1 MSDNI
6 NWNET
11 AIYDFLRFE
20 HKPERQAAYDDRNLT
35 KLTKAGLVQR
45 NEDRYS
51 WKLTQ
56 KGEKELADIRQHFDS
71 GKLSELPLTLRHY
84 YFDWGE
90 YDIHNLPVNALSQV
104 ALRDRSAEIRR
115 KAVELLDKYDK
126 LDKETSNALSYDKD
140 WWVRYFAAKKADVC
154 NFFKEDDVRVVKNV
168 ISNHDVD
175 KECLSHWLESPYSGI
190 RVQAALLS
198 DEAEVDEVF
207 ERLEPQD
214 VARVLAVKPQWA
226 NREIILKAWDAAD
239 ERERRELVE
248 NMRDMP
254 DSFINQAFK
263 GEARWTLRVRME
275 DYRKAVRQVLELGA
289 MFSEDSEIRRKIW
302 ERAKREI

>member
-1 MSDNI
+1 MSDTI

-11 AIYDFLRFE
+11 AVYEFMRFE
-20 HKPERQAAYDDRNLT
+20 REPERRVFPDRDIT
-35 KLTKAGLVQR
+35 KLAKAGLIQE
-45 NEDRYS
+45 NETGD
-51 WKLTQ
+51 WTLTQ
-56 KGEKELADIRQHFDS
+56 TGEDELANIRQHFNS
-71 GKLSELPLTLRHY
+71 GKLSELPMKVRNY

-90 YDIHNLPVNALSQV
+90 YDSKNLPVNALSQV

-115 KAVELLDKYDK
+115 KAAKLLDKYDK
-126 LDKETSNALSYDKD
+126 LDKETSNALSHDKD
-140 WWVRYFAAKKADVC
+140 WEVRYVAARKADIH
-154 NFFKEDDVRVVKNV
+154 NFFEEDDVRVVKNV

-175 KECLSHWLESPYSGI
+175 KECLSHWLESPYGGI

-198 DEAEVDEVF
+198 DDSEVDEVF
-207 ERLEPQD
+207 ERLEPED
-214 VARVLAVKPQWA
+214 VARVLNIKPQWA
-226 NREIILKAWDAAD
+226 TREIIMKAWEAAD
-239 ERERRELVE
+239 GWERRELVE

-263 GEARWTLRVRME
+263 GETRWTLRVRIE

>member
-11 AIYDFLRFE
+11 AIYDFLLFE

-35 KLTKAGLVQR
+35 KLTNAGLISR
-45 NEDRYS
+45 NEEKHT

-56 KGEKELADIRQHFDS
+56 KGEKKLADIRQHFDS

-104 ALRDRSAEIRR
+104 AMRDKSAEIRR

-126 LDKETSNALSYDKD
+126 LDKETSNALSHDKD

-168 ISNHDVD
+168 VSNHDVD

-190 RVQAALLS
+190 RVQAALSS
-198 DEAEVDEVF
+198 DDSELDEVF

-226 NREIILKAWDAAD
+226 TREIIMKAWEAAD

-248 NMRDMP
+248 NMRDIP

-302 ERAKREI
+302 ERAEREI

>member
-35 KLTKAGLVQR
+35 KLANAGLVQR
-45 NEDRYS
+45 NEDRCS
-51 WKLTQ
+51 WTLTQ
-56 KGEKELADIRQHFDS
+56 KGEKKLADIRQHFDS

-84 YFDWGE
+84 YFDWSE

-104 ALRDRSAEIRR
+104 ALRDRSAEIRK
-115 KAVELLDKYDK
+115 KAAELLDKYDK
-126 LDKETSNALSYDKD
+126 LDKETSNALSHDKD
-140 WWVRYFAAKKADVC
+140 WGVRYIAARKADVC

-168 ISNHDVD
+168 IRYHDVD
-175 KECLSHWLESPYSGI
+175 KECLSHWLESPYGGI

-198 DEAEVDEVF
+198 DDSEVDEVF
-207 ERLEPQD
+207 ERLEPED
-214 VARVLAVKPQWA
+214 VARVLGAKPRWA
-226 NREIILKAWDAAD
+226 TREIIMKAWEAAD
-239 ERERRELVE
+239 GWKRRELVE

-263 GEARWTLRVRME
+263 GEARWTLRLRME

-302 ERAKREI
+302 ERAEREI

>member
-1 MSDNI
+1 MSDTI

-11 AIYDFLRFE
+11 AICDFLRFE

-35 KLTKAGLVQR
+35 KLTNAGLIQR
-45 NEDRYS
+45 NEEKHT

-56 KGEKELADIRQHFDS
+56 KGEKKLADIRQHFDS

-104 ALRDRSAEIRR
+104 AMRDRSAEIRR
-115 KAVELLDKYDK
+115 KAAELLYKYDK
-126 LDKETSNALSYDKD
+126 LDKETSNVLSHDKD

-168 ISNHDVD
+168 VSNHDVD
-175 KECLSHWLESPYSGI
+175 KECLSRWLESPYGGI
-190 RVQAALLS
+190 RVQAALSS
-198 DEAEVDEVF
+198 DDSELDEVF

-214 VARVLAVKPQWA
+214 VARVLAVKPRWA
-226 NREIILKAWDAAD
+226 TREIIMKAWEEAD
-239 ERERRELVE
+239 GWERRELVE

-263 GEARWTLRVRME
+263 GEARWTLRLRME
-275 DYRKAVRQVLELGA
+275 DYRKAVRQVLKLGA

-302 ERAKREI
+302 ERAEREI

>member
-11 AIYDFLRFE
+11 AIYDFLLFE

-35 KLTKAGLVQR
+35 KLANAGLISR
-45 NEDRYS
+45 NEEKHT
-51 WKLTQ
+51 WTLTQ

-104 ALRDRSAEIRR
+104 AMRDRSAEIRR

-126 LDKETSNALSYDKD
+126 LDKETSNVLSHDKD

-168 ISNHDVD
+168 VSNHDVD
-175 KECLSHWLESPYSGI
+175 KECLSRWLESPYGGI

-198 DEAEVDEVF
+198 DDSEVDEVF

-214 VARVLAVKPQWA
+214 VARVLAVKPRWA
-226 NREIILKAWDAAD
+226 TREIIMKAWEEAD
-239 ERERRELVE
+239 GWERRELVE

-263 GEARWTLRVRME
+263 GEARWTLRLRME

-302 ERAKREI
+302 ERAEREI

>member
-1 MSDNI
+1 MSDTI

-11 AIYDFLRFE
+11 AVYEFMRFE
-20 HKPERQAAYDDRNLT
+20 REPERRVFPDRDIT
-35 KLTKAGLVQR
+35 KLAKAGLIQE
-45 NEDRYS
+45 NETGG
-51 WKLTQ
+51 WTLTQ
-56 KGEKELADIRQHFDS
+56 TGEKELADIRQHFDS
-71 GKLSELPLTLRHY
+71 GKLSELPPKVRNY

-90 YDIHNLPVNALSQV
+90 YDSKNLPVNALSQV

-115 KAVELLDKYDK
+115 KAAKLLDKYDK
-126 LDKETSNALSYDKD
+126 LDKETSNALSHDKD
-140 WWVRYFAAKKADVC
+140 WEVRYVAAKKADVH
-154 NFFKEDDVRVVKNV
+154 NFFKEDNVRVVKNV

-175 KECLSHWLESPYSGI
+175 KECLSHWLESPYGGI
-190 RVQAALLS
+190 RIQAALLS
-198 DEAEVDEVF
+198 DDGEVDEVF
-207 ERLEPQD
+207 ERLEPED
-214 VARVLAVKPQWA
+214 VARVLDAKPRWA
-226 NREIILKAWDAAD
+226 TREIIMKAWEAAD
-239 ERERRELVE
+239 GWERRELVE

-302 ERAKREI
+302 ERAEREI

>member
-11 AIYDFLRFE
+11 AVYEFMRFE
-20 HKPERQAAYDDRNLT
+20 REPERRVFPDRDIT
-35 KLTKAGLVQR
+35 KLAKAGLIQE
-45 NEDRYS
+45 NETGD
-51 WKLTQ
+51 WTLTQ
-56 KGEKELADIRQHFDS
+56 TGEDELANIRQHFNS
-71 GKLSELPLTLRHY
+71 GKLSELPMKVRNY

-90 YDIHNLPVNALSQV
+90 YDSKNLPVNALSQV

-115 KAVELLDKYDK
+115 KAAKLLDKYDK
-126 LDKETSNALSYDKD
+126 LDKETSNALSHDKD
-140 WWVRYFAAKKADVC
+140 WEVRYVAARKADVR
-154 NFFKEDDVRVVKNV
+154 NFFEEDDVRVVKNV
-168 ISNHDVD
+168 IRYHDVD
-175 KECLSHWLESPYSGI
+175 KECLSHWLESPYGGI
-190 RVQAALLS
+190 RIQAALLS
-198 DEAEVDEVF
+198 DDGEVDEVF
-207 ERLEPQD
+207 ERLEPED
-214 VARVLAVKPQWA
+214 VARVLGAKPRWA
-226 NREIILKAWDAAD
+226 TREIIMKAWEAAD
-239 ERERRELVE
+239 GWERRELVE

-302 ERAKREI
+302 ERAEREI

>member
-1 MSDNI
+1 MSDTI

-11 AIYDFLRFE
+11 AVYEFMRFE
-20 HKPERQAAYDDRNLT
+20 REPERRVFPDRDIT
-35 KLTKAGLVQR
+35 KLAKAGLIQE
-45 NEDRYS
+45 NETGD
-51 WKLTQ
+51 WTLTQ
-56 KGEKELADIRQHFDS
+56 TGEDELANIRQHFNS
-71 GKLSELPLTLRHY
+71 GKLSELPMKVRNY

-90 YDIHNLPVNALSQV
+90 YDSKNLPVNALSQV

-115 KAVELLDKYDK
+115 KAAKLLDKYDK
-126 LDKETSNALSYDKD
+126 LDKETSNALSHDKD
-140 WWVRYFAAKKADVC
+140 WEVRYVAARKADIH
-154 NFFKEDDVRVVKNV
+154 NFFEEDDVRVVKNV

-175 KECLSHWLESPYSGI
+175 KECLSHWLESPYGGI

-198 DEAEVDEVF
+198 DDSEVDEVF
-207 ERLEPQD
+207 ERLEPED
-214 VARVLAVKPQWA
+214 VARVLNIKPRWA
-226 NREIILKAWDAAD
+226 TREIIMKAWEAAD
-239 ERERRELVE
+239 GWERRELVE

-263 GEARWTLRVRME
+263 GETRWTLRLRME

>member
-11 AIYDFLRFE
+11 AVYEFMRFE
-20 HKPERQAAYDDRNLT
+20 REPERGVFPDRDIT
-35 KLTKAGLVQR
+35 KLAKAGLIQE
-45 NEDRYS
+45 NETGD
-51 WKLTQ
+51 WTLTQ
-56 KGEKELADIRQHFDS
+56 TGEDELANIRQHFNS
-71 GKLSELPLTLRHY
+71 GKLSELPMKVRNY

-90 YDIHNLPVNALSQV
+90 YDSKNLPVNALSQV

-115 KAVELLDKYDK
+115 KAAKLLDKYDK
-126 LDKETSNALSYDKD
+126 LDKETSNALSHDKD
-140 WWVRYFAAKKADVC
+140 WEVRYVAARKADIH
-154 NFFKEDDVRVVKNV
+154 NFFEEDDVRVVKNV

-175 KECLSHWLESPYSGI
+175 KDCLSHWLESPYGGI

-198 DEAEVDEVF
+198 DDSELDEVF
-207 ERLEPQD
+207 ERLEPED
-214 VARVLAVKPQWA
+214 VARVLGAKPRWA
-226 NREIILKAWDAAD
+226 TREIIMKAWEAAD
-239 ERERRELVE
+239 GWERRELVE

-263 GEARWTLRVRME
+263 GEARWTLRVRIE

-302 ERAKREI
+302 ERAEREI

>member
-1 MSDNI
+1 MSDTI

-11 AIYDFLRFE
+11 AVYEFMRFE
-20 HKPERQAAYDDRNLT
+20 REPERRVFPDRDIT
-35 KLTKAGLVQR
+35 KLAKAGLIQE
-45 NEDRYS
+45 NETGD
-51 WKLTQ
+51 WTLTQ
-56 KGEKELADIRQHFDS
+56 TGEDELANIRQHFNS
-71 GKLSELPLTLRHY
+71 GKLSELPMKVRNY

-90 YDIHNLPVNALSQV
+90 YDSKNLPVNALSQV

-115 KAVELLDKYDK
+115 KAAKLLDKYDK
-126 LDKETSNALSYDKD
+126 LDKETSNALSHDKD
-140 WWVRYFAAKKADVC
+140 WEVRYVAARKADIH
-154 NFFKEDDVRVVKNV
+154 NFFEEDDVRVVKNV

-175 KECLSHWLESPYSGI
+175 KECLSHWLESPYGGI

-198 DEAEVDEVF
+198 DDSEVDEVF
-207 ERLEPQD
+207 ERLEPED
-214 VARVLAVKPQWA
+214 VASVLSVKPQWA
-226 NREIILKAWDAAD
+226 TREIIMKAWEAAEGW
-239 ERERRELVE
+239 ERCELAQ

-302 ERAKREI
+302 ERAEREI

>member
-1 MSDNI
+1 MSDI

-11 AIYDFLRFE
+11 AVYEFMRFE
-20 HKPERQAAYDDRNLT
+20 REPERRVFPDRDIT
-35 KLTKAGLVQR
+35 KLAKAGLIQE
-45 NEDRYS
+45 NETGD
-51 WKLTQ
+51 WTLTQ
-56 KGEKELADIRQHFDS
+56 TGEDELANIRQHFNS
-71 GKLSELPLTLRHY
+71 GKLSELPMKVRNY

-90 YDIHNLPVNALSQV
+90 YDSKNLPVNALSQV

-115 KAVELLDKYDK
+115 KAAKLLDKYDK
-126 LDKETSNALSYDKD
+126 LDKETSNALSHDKD
-140 WWVRYFAAKKADVC
+140 WEVRYVAARKADVC
-154 NFFKEDDVRVVKNV
+154 NFFEEDDVRVVKNV

-175 KECLSHWLESPYSGI
+175 KDCLSHWLESPYGGI

-198 DEAEVDEVF
+198 DDSEVDEVF
-207 ERLEPQD
+207 ERLEPED
-214 VARVLAVKPQWA
+214 VARVLDVKPQWA
-226 NREIILKAWDAAD
+226 TREIIMKAWEAAD
-239 ERERRELVE
+239 GWERRELVE

-263 GEARWTLRVRME
+263 GETRWTLRLRME

-302 ERAKREI
+302 ERAEREI

>member
-20 HKPERQAAYDDRNLT
+20 HKPERQATYDDRNLT

-226 NREIILKAWDAAD
+226 TVKSL
-239 ERERRELVE
+239 
-248 NMRDMP
+248 
-254 DSFINQAFK
+254 
-263 GEARWTLRVRME
+263 
-275 DYRKAVRQVLELGA
+275 
-289 MFSEDSEIRRKIW
+289 
-302 ERAKREI
+302 

>member
-1 MSDNI
+1 MSDTI

-11 AIYDFLRFE
+11 AICDFLRFE

-45 NEDRYS
+45 NEEKHT

-56 KGEKELADIRQHFDS
+56 KGEKKLADIRQHFDS

-154 NFFKEDDVRVVKNV
+154 NFFTEENERVVSNV
-168 ISNHDVD
+168 IRNHGVN

-226 NREIILKAWDAAD
+226 NREIIMKAWDAAD

-254 DSFINQAFK
+254 DSFIHQVFK
-263 GEARWTLRVRME
+263 GEARWALRVRME

-302 ERAKREI
+302 ERAEREI

>member
-1 MSDNI
+1 MSDTI

-11 AIYDFLRFE
+11 AVYEFMRFE
-20 HKPERQAAYDDRNLT
+20 REPERRVFPDRDIT
-35 KLTKAGLVQR
+35 KLAKAGLIQE
-45 NEDRYS
+45 NETGG
-51 WKLTQ
+51 WTLTQ
-56 KGEKELADIRQHFDS
+56 TGKKELADIRQHFDS
-71 GKLSELPLTLRHY
+71 GKLSELPPKVRNY

-90 YDIHNLPVNALSQV
+90 YDSKNLPVNALSQV

-115 KAVELLDKYDK
+115 KAAKLLDKYDK
-126 LDKETSNALSYDKD
+126 LDKETSNALSHDKD
-140 WWVRYFAAKKADVC
+140 WGVRYVAARKADVH
-154 NFFKEDDVRVVKNV
+154 NFFKEDNVRVVKNV
-168 ISNHDVD
+168 IRYHDVD
-175 KECLSHWLESPYSGI
+175 KECLSHWLESPYDGI

-198 DEAEVDEVF
+198 DDSEVDEVF
-207 ERLEPQD
+207 ERLEPED
-214 VARVLAVKPQWA
+214 VARVLDAKPRWA
-226 NREIILKAWDAAD
+226 TREIIMKAWEAAEGW
-239 ERERRELVE
+239 ERCELAR

-302 ERAKREI
+302 KRAEREI

>member
-1 MSDNI
+1 MSDTI

-11 AIYDFLRFE
+11 AVYEFMRFE
-20 HKPERQAAYDDRNLT
+20 REPERRVFPDRDIT
-35 KLTKAGLVQR
+35 KLAKAGLIQE
-45 NEDRYS
+45 NETGD
-51 WKLTQ
+51 WTLTQ
-56 KGEKELADIRQHFDS
+56 TGEDELANIRQHFNS
-71 GKLSELPLTLRHY
+71 GKLSELPMKVRNY

-90 YDIHNLPVNALSQV
+90 YDSKNLPVNALSQV

-115 KAVELLDKYDK
+115 KAAKLLDKYDK
-126 LDKETSNALSYDKD
+126 LDKETSNALSHDKD
-140 WWVRYFAAKKADVC
+140 WEVRYVAARKADVC
-154 NFFKEDDVRVVKNV
+154 NFFEEDDVRVVKNV

-175 KECLSHWLESPYSGI
+175 KECLSHWLESPYGGI

-198 DEAEVDEVF
+198 DDSEVDEVF
-207 ERLEPQD
+207 ERLEPED
-214 VARVLAVKPQWA
+214 VTRVLDVKPQWA
-226 NREIILKAWDAAD
+226 TREIIMKAWEAAD
-239 ERERRELVE
+239 GWERRELVE

-263 GEARWTLRVRME
+263 GEARWTLRLRME

-302 ERAKREI
+302 ERAEREI

>member
-11 AIYDFLRFE
+11 AVYEFMRFE
-20 HKPERQAAYDDRNLT
+20 REPERRVFPDRDIT
-35 KLTKAGLVQR
+35 KLAKAGLIQE
-45 NEDRYS
+45 NETGD
-51 WKLTQ
+51 WTLTQ
-56 KGEKELADIRQHFDS
+56 TGEDELANIRQHFNS
-71 GKLSELPLTLRHY
+71 GKLSELPMKVRNY

-90 YDIHNLPVNALSQV
+90 YDSKNLPVNALSQV

-115 KAVELLDKYDK
+115 KAAKLLDKYDK
-126 LDKETSNALSYDKD
+126 LDKETSNALSHDKD
-140 WWVRYFAAKKADVC
+140 WEVRYVAARKADIH
-154 NFFKEDDVRVVKNV
+154 NFFEEDDVRVVKNV

-175 KECLSHWLESPYSGI
+175 KECLSHWLESPYGGI

-198 DEAEVDEVF
+198 DDSEVDEVF
-207 ERLEPQD
+207 ERLEPED
-214 VARVLAVKPQWA
+214 VTRVLDVKPQWA
-226 NREIILKAWDAAD
+226 TREIIMKAWEAAD
-239 ERERRELVE
+239 GWERRELVE

-263 GEARWTLRVRME
+263 GEARWTLRLRME

-302 ERAKREI
+302 ERAEREI